1 MNRPSGSRELVLG
14 RVRAALRS
22 TTRLPATDIPRDYAR
37 SRPSS
42 DVVGLFCDRVAD
54 YQATVLQVAE
64 ADLPAAITEAVRST
78 GARTTATPDGVPQA
92 WCSALRAEFAHTDGE
107 PEVGE
112 LDRID
117 AVVTG
122 ASVGIAT
129 TGTIVLDHRADQGR
143 RALTLVPDVHVC
155 VVREAQIVDDVP
167 AALGK
172 LDPTRPTTFISG
184 PSATSD
190 IELKRVEGVHGPRTL
205 HVFLAAD
212 EM

>member
-1 MNRPSGSRELVLG
+1 MNRPSGSRDLVLS
-14 RVRAALRS
+14 RVRSALGK
-22 TTRLPATDIPRDYAR
+22 TTRLPAADIPRDYAH
-37 SRPSS
+37 SRPSP

-54 YQATVLQVAE
+54 YQATVLRVSD
-64 ADLPAAITEAVRST
+64 ADLPAAIADAARSA
-78 GARTTATPDGVPQA
+78 GARTTATPAGLPQE
-92 WCSALRAEFAHTDGE
+92 WCSVLRTEFAHTDDE

-112 LDRID
+112 LDRVD

-129 TGTIVLDHRADQGR
+129 TGTIVLDHRLDQGR

-167 AALGK
+167 AALRR
-172 LDPTRPTTFISG
+172 LDPARPTTFISG

-190 IELKRVEGVHGPRTL
+190 IELNRVEGVHGPRTL
-205 HVFLAAD
+205 HVFVATD
-212 EM
+212 